1 MTPSVNIQAVAL
13 ATPNTVTIKDVEL
26 VQTGIEY
33 PLSTGPKTFT
43 TEDLSDIVESQGD
56 PAIKAPRLK
65 LGHTANLGLLA
76 DGQPAIGTVGNLRLE
91 QEGHLVVGDYIG
103 VPSWLAEVLPS
114 AYPARSIEA
123 AIGVDTNTGHHWR
136 MVLTDLALLGVV
148 WPGVGTLEDI
158 QALYSEDGPDNISVL
173 TTKEEVEAMTRPARG
188 AAVRAQV
195 DAEDIRRQYYDQLPQ
210 ENFWWWIR
218 SMFVDPNEL
227 IVEDEDSGSLYRV
240 PFTTKGD
247 EVNFSDP
254 IAVKIVY
261 KDKPA
266 GQQPD
271 KQAAGAAWV
280 VPELPKGRSIAVYA
294 NRADSRPEQEGRTVG
309 VTTEV
314 DPVAL
319 RNSLGLAEDASDEEV
334 RTALASAGIIT
345 PPGHE
350 SGEQG
355 ERAPAA
361 EQPGTSASNQP
372 GARDNTAPGGPTDP
386 ATAEPEEVP
395 EPTEGDAGAVEPAA
409 AASGTVTVDR
419 STWETTRRAAEQGAQ
434 AFARQTAED
443 RERILTAAIGEGR
456 IPPSRR
462 PHWLNMLEQDP
473 EGARTL
479 LTAAEDKGGLAK
491 GLVPVAAKGMESPLE
506 DTTIEAYPAEWLP
519 EVQRGGG
526 N

>member
-1 MTPSVNIQAVAL
+1 MTAL
-13 ATPNTVTIKDVEL
+13 ATPNTVTIRDVEI

-33 PLSTGPKTFT
+33 PLSTGPATFT
-43 TEDLSDIVESQGD
+43 TADLSDLVESQGD
-56 PAIKAPRLK
+56 PAIKSPRLK
-65 LGHTANLGLLA
+65 LGHTADLGLLA

-91 QEGHLVVGDYIG
+91 QEGHLVVGDYVG
-103 VPSWLAEVLPS
+103 VPAWLAEVLPS

-136 MVLTDLALLGVV
+136 LVLTDLALLGVV

-158 QALYSEDGPDNISVL
+158 QALYSADGPDNISVL

-188 AAVRAQV
+188 SLRAQV
-195 DAEDIRRQYYDQLPQ
+195 DAEDIRRQYYSQLPT

-247 EVNFSDP
+247 EVTFSDP
-254 IAVKIVY
+254 VAVKIVY

-266 GQQPD
+266 SQQD
-271 KQAAGAAWV
+271 KQTAAWEIP
-280 VPELPKGRSIAVYA
+280 VPPQGRNIAVYA
-294 NRADSRPEQEGRTVG
+294 NRADSRPEQEGHTVT
-309 VTTEV
+309 VVTEV

-319 RNSLGLAEDASDEEV
+319 RNSLGLAEDASEEDV
-334 RTALASAGIIT
+334 RTALASAGYIT

-350 SGEQG
+350 TGG
-355 ERAPAA
+355 PTDDRAPAS
-361 EQPGTSASNQP
+361 EQPGSSATAEHHDGGP
-372 GARDNTAPGGPTDP
+372 DNTAPGGPTDP
-386 ATAEPEEVP
+386 AVAEPEPVP
-395 EPTEGDAGAVEPAA
+395 ADA
-409 AASGTVTVDR
+409 AASAQGSAGGPTGVVTVDQA
-419 STWETTRRAAEQGAQ
+419 TWESTRRQAAEGAQ
-434 AFARQTAED
+434 AFARQQAQ
-443 RERILTAAIGEGR
+443 ERDGILAAAISEGR

-462 PHWLNMLEQDP
+462 GYWATMLERDP

-491 GLVPVAAKGMESPLE
+491 GLVPVAASVGAESPLE
-506 DTTIEAYPAEWLP
+506 NTTIDAYPAEWLP
-519 EVQRGGG
+519 EIQRGG
-526 N
+526 

>member
-1 MTPSVNIQAVAL
+1 MTAL
-13 ATPNTVTIKDVEL
+13 ATPNTVTIKDVEI

-33 PLSTGPKTFT
+33 PLSTGPATFT
-43 TEDLSDIVESQGD
+43 TADLSDLVESQGD

-65 LGHTANLGLLA
+65 LGHSANLGLME

-123 AIGVDTNTGHHWR
+123 AVGVDTNTGHHWR
-136 MVLTDLALLGVV
+136 LVLTDLALLGVV
-148 WPGVGTLEDI
+148 WPGVGTLDDI
-158 QALYSEDGPDNISVL
+158 QALYSENGPDNISVL
-173 TTKEEVEAMTRPARG
+173 STKEEVDAMSRPARG
-188 AAVRAQV
+188 SLRAQV

-240 PFTTKGD
+240 PFDTKGD

-254 IAVKIVY
+254 VAVKIVY

-266 GQQPD
+266 SQQD
-271 KQAAGAAWV
+271 STKQAAWE
-280 VPELPKGRSIAVYA
+280 VPLPPQGKSIAVYA
-294 NRADSRPEQEGRTVG
+294 NRADSRPEQEGRTVT
-309 VTTEV
+309 VVTEV

-334 RTALASAGIIT
+334 RTALASAGVIT
-345 PPGHE
+345 PPGSE
-350 SGEQG
+350 SGGTG

-361 EQPGTSASNQP
+361 EQPGTSATAEHTP
-372 GARDNTAPGGPTDP
+372 GGPDNTAPGGPTDP
-386 ATAEPEEVP
+386 ATAEPESGTPASES
-395 EPTEGDAGAVEPAA
+395 DAGTVEPV
-409 AASGTVTVDR
+409 AASGSTVTVDR
-419 STWETTRRAAEQGAQ
+419 STWEATRRQAEQGAQ
-434 AFARQTAED
+434 AFARQSSED
-443 RERILTAAIGEGR
+443 RDRVLTAAIGEGR

-462 PHWLNMLEQDP
+462 GHWASLLERDP
-473 EGARTL
+473 EGTRTL

-491 GLVPVAAKGMESPLE
+491 GLVPVAAKGLEGPLE
-506 DTTIEAYPAEWLP
+506 DTTIEAYPADWLP
-519 EVQRGGG
+519 EVQRGG
-526 N
+526 